1 MWSLDQS
8 KKDGMSMKAALYN
21 GQDKMEVQECP
32 DPIPDAYDVIVK
44 VKATGICGSDL
55 LVYNDK
61 EEADELPAG
70 HEVTGE
76 IVDTGSSTD
85 KNLLGK
91 RVAIETIGQG
101 RACSVC
107 WYCRT
112 GQYKHC
118 QDLTENDGGGFA
130 EYIKRKAIGC
140 YEIADSMSWEEG
152 ALVEPLAVSIHGV
165 KRGLMQGGES
175 VVILGSGTI
184 GLTTV
189 MAARRLGAG
198 KIFVTARHPQQAEMA
213 LALGADY
220 AYNPDDP
227 QFNQVIL
234 DHTEGRGADMA
245 IETVGGNSDATLLQS
260 IESTR
265 AQGRIV
271 ILGGFR
277 RRLAF
282 DWLNPLIKEQSIIF
296 SLCYGLT
303 DGYHDYETAI
313 SILSDNETNLNNIV
327 THKYPLASI
336 QEAFECAY
344 DKSKGSIK
352 VQIHQT

>member
-1 MWSLDQS
+1 
-8 KKDGMSMKAALYN
+8 
-21 GQDKMEVQECP
+21 
-32 DPIPDAYDVIVK
+32 
-44 VKATGICGSDL
+44 
-55 LVYNDK
+55 
-61 EEADELPAG
+61 
-70 HEVTGE
+70 
-76 IVDTGSSTD
+76 
-85 KNLLGK
+85 
-91 RVAIETIGQG
+91 
-101 RACSVC
+101 
-107 WYCRT
+107 
-112 GQYKHC
+112 
-118 QDLTENDGGGFA
+118 
-130 EYIKRKAIGC
+130 
-140 YEIADSMSWEEG
+140 MSWEEG

-220 AYNPDDP
+220 AYNPDDH

-245 IETVGGNSDATLLQS
+245 IETVGGNSNSTLLQS